1 MHAMS
6 DDDTFVCVTPD
17 TLHLSQY
24 VAYVE
29 DDSAGAVATFSGV
42 TRNVFQGKKV
52 IQLVFEAYDDMAGKI
67 MRVSPALWFALQPRP
82 YAGSWQ
88 KRIWTSS
95 KATPVHYGH
104 ILMLKQCQRRSSAS
118 FPWHILESNIL
129 LALSSGSLPA
139 GTQQMVFDKGGCCS

>member
-1 MHAMS
+1 MFYGAPCDRTQLCIKHRDALKLLSKPCTEWLYGMS

-52 IQLVFEAYDDMAGKI
+52 IQLVYEAYDDMAGKI

-88 KRIWTSS
+88 KRIWTSC
-95 KATPVHYGH
+95 KATSVDYGQ
-104 ILMLKQCQRRSSAS
+104 ILMPKQCQRLSSAS
-118 FPWHILESNIL
+118 FP
-129 LALSSGSLPA
+129 
-139 GTQQMVFDKGGCCS
+139 